1 MYPSLDWPLDLWTN
15 RTYHAAMSLVRRKAA
30 APRFARPRLYQQL
43 AVHITDFIE
52 AQGLSPG
59 DRLPP
64 ERELAV
70 ELGVSRATLSQ
81 ALVALEMQGRVA
93 VRHGDGAVVLDPAE
107 RVAAVVAALVGYT
120 EESLESARLPVIA
133 GLLAAATLA
142 PLHARAVPERVLA
155 QGAPLTEV
163 WHAVR
168 AAVGTNPLVDL
179 DIALEQAGAP
189 IAAHVLDSMPPL
201 VAAIMAG
208 DTAGSLLGTPS

>member
-1 MYPSLDWPLDLWTN
+1 M
-15 RTYHAAMSLVRRKAA
+15 ALVRRKPAT
-30 APRFARPRLYQQL
+30 RLARPRLYQQL
-43 AVHITDFIE
+43 AEHITDFIE

-93 VRHGDGAVVLDPAE
+93 VRHGDGAVILDPAE
-107 RVAAVVAALVGYT
+107 RVAAVVAALIGYT
-120 EESLESARLPVIA
+120 DESLESARLPVVA

-142 PLHARAVPERVLA
+142 PLHARAVPERVLN
-155 QGAPLTEV
+155 QGAGADEV

-168 AAVGTNPLVDL
+168 AAVGINPLVDL

-189 IAAHVLDSMPPL
+189 IAEQVREAMPGL
-201 VAAIMAG
+201 VAAIAAG
-208 DTAGSLLGTPS
+208 DTAAASLARVDQPQF

>member
-1 MYPSLDWPLDLWTN
+1 
-15 RTYHAAMSLVRRKAA
+15 MSLVRRKAA

-70 ELGVSRATLSQ
+70 ELGVSRATLAQ

-107 RVAAVVAALVGYT
+107 RVAAVVAALAPICAQQFRAGTEATVKLDELKKLASYEQAPYIEKGGWATMPGATAALAGVGRGCA
-120 EESLESARLPVIA
+120 SI
-133 GLLAAATLA
+133 
-142 PLHARAVPERVLA
+142 
-155 QGAPLTEV
+155 
-163 WHAVR
+163 
-168 AAVGTNPLVDL
+168 LVD
-179 DIALEQAGAP
+179 AK
-189 IAAHVLDSMPPL
+189 AA
-201 VAAIMAG
+201 
-208 DTAGSLLGTPS
+208 

>member
-1 MYPSLDWPLDLWTN
+1 M
-15 RTYHAAMSLVRRKAA
+15 ALVRRKPA

-43 AVHITDFIE
+43 AEHITDFIE

-93 VRHGDGAVVLDPAE
+93 VRHGDGAVILDPVE
-107 RVAAVVAALVGYT
+107 RVAAVVAALTGYT
-120 EESLESARLPVIA
+120 EDSLESARLPVIA

-142 PLHARAVPERVLA
+142 PLHARAVPERIQQ
-155 QGAPLTEV
+155 QGAGIVEV

-168 AAVGTNPLVDL
+168 AAVGVNPLVDL
-179 DIALEQAGAP
+179 DVALEQAGAP
-189 IAAHVLDSMPPL
+189 IAEHDRAAMPGL
-201 VAAIMAG
+201 VTGIAAG
-208 DTAGSLLGTPS
+208 DLAGSLLITPDQR

>member
-1 MYPSLDWPLDLWTN
+1 M
-15 RTYHAAMSLVRRKAA
+15 RFMSLVRRKAP

-52 AQGLSPG
+52 AQGLAPG

-70 ELGVSRATLSQ
+70 ELGVSRATLAQ

-120 EESLESARLPVIA
+120 DESLESARLPVIA
-133 GLLAAATLA
+133 GLLVAASLA
-142 PLHARAVPERVLA
+142 PQHARAMPERILA
-155 QGAPLTEV
+155 QGAPIEEV
-163 WHAVR
+163 WRAVR
-168 AAVGTNPLVDL
+168 AAIGTNPLIDL

-189 IAAHVLDSMPPL
+189 IASQVLDAMPVL
-201 VAAIMAG
+201 VVAIAAG
-208 DTAGSLLGTPS
+208 DTAGSMLVRAD

>member
-1 MYPSLDWPLDLWTN
+1 M
-15 RTYHAAMSLVRRKAA
+15 ALVRRKAA

-70 ELGVSRATLSQ
+70 ELGVSRATLAQ

-120 EESLESARLPVIA
+120 RESLESARLPVIA

-142 PLHARAVPERVLA
+142 PIHARTVPERILQ
-155 QGAPLTEV
+155 QGAPTDEV

-168 AAVGTNPLVDL
+168 AAVGVNPLVDL

-189 IAAHVLDSMPPL
+189 ISSRVSDAMPDL
-201 VAAIMAG
+201 VAAIVAG
-208 DTAGSLLGTPS
+208 DTAGSSLLTPN

>member
-1 MYPSLDWPLDLWTN
+1 MALGRQKP
-15 RTYHAAMSLVRRKAA
+15 HATRL
-30 APRFARPRLYQQL
+30 ARPRLYQQL
-43 AVHITDFIE
+43 AEHITDFIE

-70 ELGVSRATLSQ
+70 ELGVSRATLAQ

-93 VRHGDGAVVLDPAE
+93 VRHGDGAVILDPAE

-120 EESLESARLPVIA
+120 DESLESARLPVIA
-133 GLLAAATLA
+133 GLLAAASLA

-189 IAAHVLDSMPPL
+189 IAAHVLDSLPHL

-208 DTAGSLLGTPS
+208 DTVGSLLVRPDAT

>member
-1 MYPSLDWPLDLWTN
+1 M
-15 RTYHAAMSLVRRKAA
+15 
-30 APRFARPRLYQQL
+30 ARPRLYQQL
-43 AVHITDFIE
+43 AEHITDFIE

-93 VRHGDGAVVLDPAE
+93 VRHGDGAVILDPAE
-107 RVAAVVAALVGYT
+107 RVAAVVAALIGYT
-120 EESLESARLPVIA
+120 DESLESARLPVVA

-142 PLHARAVPERVLA
+142 PLHARAVPERVLN
-155 QGAPLTEV
+155 QGAGADEV

-168 AAVGTNPLVDL
+168 AAVGINPLVDL

-189 IAAHVLDSMPPL
+189 IAEQVREAMPGL
-201 VAAIMAG
+201 VAAIAAG
-208 DTAGSLLGTPS
+208 DTAAASLARVDQP